1 MSLLYVSAYEK
12 KKGITWRAT
21 KTSLLFHFI
30 YKNQGA
36 RKSSITAFFLQNQGL
51 WCNYPQST
59 VDKELVTDN

>member
-12 KKGITWRAT
+12 KKELHGDLP
-21 KTSLLFHFI
+21 KHLLFHLI
-30 YKNQGA
+30 YKNQEA